1 MTHLPS
7 ANVGTGIIQL
17 NQNTFTALP
26 PPPQSQPQQISKN
39 YIAKITDF
47 GESYHPDVCKDNF
60 KPGRTLPYASPEV
73 IKDAYTYQKYHDRV
87 DIFSLG
93 ILISDLLFDEYPVEF
108 KRGNQHLL

>member
-1 MTHLPS
+1 M
-7 ANVGTGIIQL
+7 V
-17 NQNTFTALP
+17 
-26 PPPQSQPQQISKN
+26 SKN